1 MSYQVTVTSFG
12 GDDATMAKSF
22 IIALEGPTLTWY
34 TRLPPL
40 SIESWKG
47 LHDKFL
53 LNFQGYRP
61 DTDTLAKLSL
71 YKQQEKETLREY
83 YRKFPTIKLQ
93 LPSVDDHI
101 EI

>member
-1 MSYQVTVTSFG
+1 MSYQVAVASLG

-22 IIALEGPTLTWY
+22 IIALEGPALTWY

-47 LHDKFL
+47 HRDKFL

-61 DTDTLAKLSL
+61 DTDVLAEL
-71 YKQQEKETLREY
+71 YLCK
-83 YRKFPTIKLQ
+83 
-93 LPSVDDHI
+93 
-101 EI
+101 